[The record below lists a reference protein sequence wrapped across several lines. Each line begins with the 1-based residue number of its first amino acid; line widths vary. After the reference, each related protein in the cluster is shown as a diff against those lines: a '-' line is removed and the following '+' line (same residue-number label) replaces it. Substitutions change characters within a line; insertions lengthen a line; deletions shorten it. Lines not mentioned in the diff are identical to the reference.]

1 MTLDEIC
8 KKYGI
13 SDSYLNSKDDAHSIA
28 AASLIDLKQM
38 VLNNTPREQ
47 VANKLQFLADFLSDV
62 KNSTFG

>member
-1 MTLDEIC
+1 MTLTEIC

-13 SDSYLNSKDDAHSIA
+13 SDAYLNSKDDAHGIA

-38 VLNNTPREQ
+38 VLSNQPREQ
-47 VANKLQFLADFLSDV
+47 VAAKLQFLADFLADV

>member
-13 SDSYLNSKDDAHSIA
+13 SNAYLNSKDDAHTIA
-28 AASLIDLKQM
+28 AASLIDLKNM
-38 VLNNTPREQ
+38 VLQNQPRENI
-47 VANKLQFLADFLSDV
+47 ANKLQFLADFLSDV